1 MRAFALR
8 QKIVMRAKLSAVHQA
23 EIRDLF
29 ENVDLTWR
37 EPNQEAI
44 QRYFGLGDFSVHGFR
59 EVGVS
64 TGLTS
69 ARGPGGGFSLAVA
82 PQVLTVG
89 DVVEV
94 FADARPDGARC
105 LLRDAA
111 CDQTRPCSAHLR
123 WTEVTTGAREPLL
136 RTTIGELCAEQ
147 QLRPVVGQPM
157 TTDASVRQVGNPL

>member
-1 MRAFALR
+1 MLSRTAEYAVRAV
-8 QKIVMRAKLSAVHQA
+8 IVLAAHYGKRAVSADDIASLLGAPRNYLSKTLNTLV
-23 EIRDLF
+23 R
-29 ENVDLTWR
+29 R
-37 EPNQEAI
+37 
-44 QRYFGLGDFSVHGFR
+44 
-59 EVGVS
+59 GV
-64 TGLTS
+64 LTS

-147 QLRPVVGQPM
+147 RLRPVVGQPM